1 MVWALR
7 AGANRRGIMHRDL
20 KPENLLLV
28 DGSPDSIVKVGCEL
42 ARVTVFFFGCSRRPH
57 CGCEKSLSGRHPSTA
72 PVTDSDPSLWLFL
85 PPTPVPF
92 LSCLGCTSVLVEV

>member
-7 AGANRRGIMHRDL
+7 AGADRRGIMHRDL

-42 ARVTVFFFGCSRRPH
+42 ARVTVFFLAVRG
-57 CGCEKSLSGRHPSTA
+57 
-72 PVTDSDPSLWLFL
+72 
-85 PPTPVPF
+85 VPIA
-92 LSCLGCTSVLVEV
+92 GAKNR